1 MFFLII
7 TFLILTNFTMFTS
20 TKIPVSQTIRELCQN
35 YLTTNALGKRGIE
48 DGSAE
53 QQLTGLIGQV
63 VVYHYL
69 KDALP
74 DLIPPE
80 GGFDGG
86 IDVVHNSHK
95 IDVKTMG
102 RNSYVKGDY
111 VNNFYDKGH
120 LAPAGSFNCNEK
132 MLIETFSYLNCA
144 LQRQELNRGVWK
156 YLENHE
162 RVLAQ
167 RYKVNVI
174 VKCVFSK
181 NSIRLKTGA
190 TIPDAFY
197 KEIYYDNKVEIY
209 YFPNEVPKYRKYINY
224 KIENPLK

>member
-1 MFFLII
+1 MKVLII
-7 TFLILTNFTMFTS
+7 LYFLFTS
-20 TKIPVSQTIRELCQN
+20 IQSNI
-35 YLTTNALGKRGIE
+35 I
-48 DGSAE
+48 
-53 QQLTGLIGQV
+53 
-63 VVYHYL
+63 
-69 KDALP
+69 
-74 DLIPPE
+74 
-80 GGFDGG
+80 
-86 IDVVHNSHK
+86 
-95 IDVKTMG
+95 
-102 RNSYVKGDY
+102 YVKNDTFEVLYSEELEQPLEVKYEVKCISNIFSRKGLDFHKVDGINTSDDLDY